1 MSMNVLIELFKQ
13 APGQGPTGQPVN
25 NWVKFAKPWAE
36 AKSITGRQFTSA
48 SAEQSEVTMTFKVR
62 YRLDV
67 HAGMRVTHHGQTFE
81 VVAPLQD
88 GSRRFM
94 TLMCKSVKT

>member
-1 MSMNVLIELFKQ
+1 MSLNDRIGLQKKIQGK
-13 APGQGPTGQPVN
+13 GPTGQPTQV
-25 NWVKFAKPWAE
+25 WEQFAKPWAD
-36 AKSITGRQFTSA
+36 AKSISGRQFTSA

-62 YRLDV
+62 KRGDV
-67 HAGMRVTHHGQTFE
+67 IAGMRVTHNGQTFE

-88 GSRRFM
+88 VPRNFT

>member
-1 MSMNVLIELFKQ
+1 MSMDVLIGLLKDV
-13 APGQGPTGQPVN
+13 GGRGPTGQPIKV
-25 NWVKFAKPWAE
+25 WEQFAKPWAE
-36 AKSITGRQFTSA
+36 AKSITGRQFTGA

-67 HAGMRVTHHGQTFE
+67 RAGMRVMHHGQTFE

-88 GSRRFM
+88 GGRRFM
-94 TLMCKSVKT
+94 TLMCKTVKP

>member
-1 MSMNVLIELFKQ
+1 MSLNVRIGLLKDV
-13 APGQGPTGQPVN
+13 GGKGGTGQPIKV
-25 NWVKFAKPWAE
+25 WQEFAKPWAE
-36 AKSITGRQFTSA
+36 AKSISGRQFTAA
-48 SAEQSEVTMTFKVR
+48 SGEQSEVTMTFKVR

-67 HAGMRVTHHGQTFE
+67 RAGMRVTHHGQTFE

-88 GSRRFM
+88 SARRFM